1 MTWVVWRQHR
11 AQLAIIG
18 AILLAFAA
26 LVAVTGTQ
34 LADEYQRIRT
44 CTDCSGG
51 GLMQGHQLARI
62 LVNLTV
68 AVPLLLGVFLGTTI
82 VGREVEQA
90 THVLAWTQSISRRRW
105 LATKLVSV
113 FLGTAVLTGVMSAL
127 ATWWSSTL
135 NSAEGY
141 RFEGLQFDTQNL
153 SPVAYS
159 LFAVALGFAAG
170 AVLRRMLPAAGVT
183 VVGFVA
189 VRLFVE
195 LSLRPHY
202 RTAVLVSH
210 PLFERVDRPSGAWSF
225 GQKLVD
231 GVGNTVHGPLRI
243 PGRCTAEVTRAAA
256 DRCLTDLGYRFV
268 SSVHP
273 ADRYWPFQW
282 TEAAIFV
289 GLAAVL
295 VAIGAWV
302 VLRRDA

>member
-11 AQLAIIG
+11 AQLAVMG
-18 AILLAFAA
+18 AFLLAFAV
-26 LVAVTGTQ
+26 LVAVTGNQ
-34 LADEYQRIRT
+34 LADEYHRIRT
-44 CTDCSGG
+44 CADCSGA

-68 AVPLLLGVFLGTTI
+68 AVPLVLGVSLGTTI
-82 VGREVEQA
+82 VGREVEQS

-105 LATKLVSV
+105 LVTKVAGAL
-113 FLGTAVLTGVMSAL
+113 LGTAVLAGTMSAL
-127 ATWWSSTL
+127 VTWWSGTL

-153 SPVAYS
+153 SPVAYG

-170 AVLRRMLPAAGVT
+170 AVLRRMLPAVGVT

-202 RTAVLVSH
+202 RKAVLVTRS
-210 PLFERVDRPSGAWSF
+210 LFEAARDSSGAWRF
-225 GQKLVD
+225 GDELVD
-231 GVGNTVHGPLRI
+231 GAGHAVRGPL
-243 PGRCTAEVTRAAA
+243 PMPEVCRAAVDRATA
-256 DRCLTDLGYRFV
+256 DRCMSGLGYRVV
-268 SSVHP
+268 STVHP

-295 VAIGAWV
+295 VAVGAWF